1 MKIHYQWVPRFTHI
15 MLVLP
20 GSPCRKPYL
29 RAGKGAGLDEGLRQ
43 GAPAQKGRGRMRGI
57 RAGWS
62 GCAAPEVVITCE
74 LQSPSCQLN
83 YQMCISAPINNDQ
96 GNSKNNS
103 MPLMLLSFYFVL
115 NVYPKEQLN

>member
-1 MKIHYQWVPRFTHI
+1 MGVALDSYNVGVARQPPPKT
-15 MLVLP
+15 LP
-20 GSPCRKPYL
+20 EGGEK
-29 RAGKGAGLDEGLRQ
+29 GKGVGLDEGLRQ

-83 YQMCISAPINNDQ
+83 YQMCVSAPINNDQ

>member
-1 MKIHYQWVPRFTHI
+1 MGVAFYSCNVGVAKQP
-15 MLVLP
+15 LP
-20 GSPCRKPYL
+20 KTLPEG
-29 RAGKGAGLDEGLRQ
+29 GKGAGLDEGLRQ

-62 GCAAPEVVITCE
+62 ECAAPEVVITSE

-96 GNSKNNS
+96 GNSKNNC
-103 MPLMLLSFYFVL
+103 PLC
-115 NVYPKEQLN
+115 Q

>member
-1 MKIHYQWVPRFTHI
+1 MGVAFYLGNVGVAKQSSPR
-15 MLVLP
+15 
-20 GSPCRKPYL
+20 RKLYL
-29 RAGKGAGLDEGLRQ
+29 RVRVGKGAVLDEGLRQ

-62 GCAAPEVVITCE
+62 GCGAPEVVITSE

-96 GNSKNNS
+96 GNPTNNC
-103 MPLMLLSFYFVL
+103 PLCH
-115 NVYPKEQLN
+115 